1 MAKGS
6 AMGLWRGRK
15 GNNVFYKI
23 TNSNNAQ
30 KQGIRERVYEVRNPN
45 TEAQID
51 QRIKMTPVSNVYN
64 ALSKVLRRAWQG
76 VDYGGRG
83 YQEFMKDALRL
94 KHGIPYLVKGD
105 KRPVPGLFLIS
116 SGSIA
121 PVACTIPTSGDDS
134 ESLINTSLNVA
145 GLTTTQPPSW
155 NEYMSVLKANNDIQ
169 EGDQVSVIICET
181 PALSTAITGT
191 ERYFKWRVVSFY
203 VQDVEEGITPQENP
217 FGGFYLSQVSGQL
230 AIVPL
235 NLNDEYENIK
245 IVAGAVV
252 ISRLNGNRYERSTA
266 RLAVSNLT
274 IADFFTSY
282 AYEQAKASYRTSE
295 GTSSS
300 NWQYDNAT
308 RAAESET
315 DNATYQSLHE
325 VVVISTQNYEYKVAL
340 GNFSDGSIRPLYAR
354 GTNYSIMA
362 YGGTEASPAPFYYRP
377 ATGEVAAGDVVSCET
392 NAANL
397 QLAVREGATVAKWMP
412 IDAVLF
418 TRN

>member
-121 PVACTIPTSGDDS
+121 PVVCTILTSGAHLED
-134 ESLINTSLNVA
+134 IIQTSLAVPN
-145 GLTTTQPPSW
+145 LSTTQPPTW
-155 NEYMSVLKANNDIQ
+155 NEYMEALKANNDIQ
-169 EGDQVSVIICET
+169 EGDQITFVLCET
-181 PALSTAITGT
+181 PASSQAITGS
-191 ERYFKWRVVSFY
+191 ERYFRWKCISFY
-203 VQDVEEGITPQENP
+203 VQDVEEGLTPEEVANGEYYINNNNGKLTLLTMADDIP
-217 FGGFYLSQVSGQL
+217 GQ
-230 AIVPL
+230 
-235 NLNDEYENIK
+235 K
-245 IVAGAVV
+245 RIVAGAVV

-282 AYEQAKASYRTSE
+282 AYEQAKASYRTAE

-315 DNATYQSLHE
+315 DNATFQSLDS
-325 VVVISTQNYEYKVAL
+325 VVVISTQNFEYKVAL

-362 YGGTEASPAPFYYRP
+362 YGGTETSPAPFYYRP
-377 ATGEVAAGDVVSCET
+377 DTYDVAAGDTVSCET

>member
-121 PVACTIPTSGDDS
+121 PVVCTIPTSGDDS
-134 ESLINTSLNVA
+134 ELIINTSLSLA
-145 GLTTTQPPSW
+145 GINSTQPPSW
-155 NEYMSVLKANNDIQ
+155 NEYMTALKANNDIQ

-181 PALSTAITGT
+181 PALSTAITGA
-191 ERYFKWRVVSFY
+191 ERFFRWRVVSFY
-203 VQDVEEGITPQENP
+203 VQDVEEGILPSEIP
-217 FGGFYLSQVSGQL
+217 FDGYEIAITSNKLS
-230 AIVPL
+230 IVP
-235 NLNDEYENIK
+235 NTDVDYK

-282 AYEQAKASYRTSE
+282 AYEQAKASYRTAE

-308 RAAESET
+308 RANSSGEHTRIVGYVNIVIRTT
-315 DNATYQSLHE
+315 DDGDEE
-325 VVVISTQNYEYKVAL
+325 VAILTLSDGTKKAAQAISTNYTAFA
-340 GNFSDGSIRPLYAR
+340 NADGDFVWR
-354 GTNYSIMA
+354 MA
-362 YGGTEASPAPFYYRP
+362 QVGISGRHSAEVNSTTLTRIQAIDSAVVGWYQ
-377 ATGEVAAGDVVSCET
+377 VAAT
-392 NAANL
+392 
-397 QLAVREGATVAKWMP
+397 QQGA
-412 IDAVLF
+412 
-418 TRN
+418 